1 MQAGRIFRPFFYPP
15 FSQKPVKGEYG
26 SFFSPILFP
35 SQAATTY
42 LS

>member
-15 FSQKPVKGEYG
+15 FSQKPGKGEFG

-35 SQAATTY
+35 SQADITCF
-42 LS
+42 S